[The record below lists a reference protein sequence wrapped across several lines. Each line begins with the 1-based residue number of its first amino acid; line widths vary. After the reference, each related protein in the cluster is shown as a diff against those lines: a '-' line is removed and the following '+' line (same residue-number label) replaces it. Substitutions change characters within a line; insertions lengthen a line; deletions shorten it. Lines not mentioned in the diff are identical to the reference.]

1 LRHGAPEPPESR
13 QQTIPPNNIELAFPT
28 MARSKNSNKKAK
40 PKAKDED
47 GRKQQQKPE
56 QKKEEARIVTMQA
69 LRELSDDDDDEQGEL
84 PVDESK
90 WDSKAQALKA
100 AIESG
105 RFDQAIRA
113 SANKE
118 DDDDDDEAFEEA
130 SLNDEDEDG
139 SDVESVEEEEELAAD
154 DDDDAAE
161 MAADDNQ
168 EVEKGENDG
177 NDDEDD
183 EEENSYEDDHG
194 DETNKAIFSS
204 SFRDGGND
212 DDADGDDNEE
222 DDDDDDT
229 KQSRFHSPD
238 QRNSYHA
245 KALRVL
251 AEELDGKTRGWPWA
265 ETFDVMP
272 KDPLPFDIKDPT
284 AEGAVSIHDD
294 LKREVTFYDV
304 ALKAVLQAKTQ
315 CADAKIPFSR
325 PEDFF
330 AEMVKSDGTFSFQFI
345 MACT

>member
-1 LRHGAPEPPESR
+1 
-13 QQTIPPNNIELAFPT
+13 
-28 MARSKNSNKKAK
+28 MVRSKNNNKKAK

-47 GRKQQQKPE
+47 GKKQQQK
-56 QKKEEARIVTMQA
+56 EARIVTMQA
-69 LRELSDDDDDEQGEL
+69 LRELSDDDDDEQGGL

-105 RFDQAIRA
+105 RFDQAILA
-113 SANKE
+113 SANKK
-118 DDDDDDEAFEEA
+118 DDDEAFEEA
-130 SLNDEDEDG
+130 SLNDDEDEDG
-139 SDVESVEEEEELAAD
+139 SDVEAEEEEELAAD
-154 DDDDAAE
+154 NDDGDDAAE
-161 MAADDNQ
+161 MATGDDQ
-168 EVEKGENDG
+168 EVERGEEDG
-177 NDDEDD
+177 DDDD
-183 EEENSYEDDHG
+183 EEDEEEDSDEEDHG
-194 DETNKAIFSS
+194 DEANKATFSS
-204 SFRDGGND
+204 SLSDGGND

-229 KQSRFHSPD
+229 KQSRFPSPD

-251 AEELDGKTRGWPWA
+251 AEELDGKTRSWPWA

-272 KDPLPFDIKDPT
+272 KDPLPFDMKDPT

-304 ALKAVLQAKTQ
+304 ALKAVLQAKSQ
-315 CADAKIPFSR
+315 CAAAKIPFSR

-330 AEMVKSDGTFSFQFI
+330 AEMVKSDGTFAFRLWLVLDSP
-345 MACT
+345 MHGCGC